1 MRGSLSQNCSCHFKK
16 YEEIAIFYYFF
27 LMCGTKMSILCCKFT
42 HLEKC
47 DCVFC
52 TSMISQNSHS
62 QFIFTKLF
70 FVCLNAAKAYCSESQ
85 SWSYCHQQRLHR
97 QILCRL
103 CGKFKFFVLVF
114 KVWHCLADCYP
125 WLSLLL
131 PGSSQISLH
140 VSLLISSGHITAS
153 LNIPFRL
160 SLLHHEHPF
169 TFFSLPMRRKVEHC
183 CIAIRA

>member
-1 MRGSLSQNCSCHFKK
+1 
-16 YEEIAIFYYFF
+16 
-27 LMCGTKMSILCCKFT
+27 MSILCYKFT

-52 TSMISQNSHS
+52 TSKIPQNSHS

-85 SWSYCHQQRLHR
+85 SCVIPSWSYCHQQRLHR

-114 KVWHCLADCYP
+114 KVWHRLAECYP
-125 WLSLLL
+125 WLSRLLPRIFFSDLLL
-131 PGSSQISLH
+131 PCQFTDIFWAHNSTTKYPSQIVPLASCT
-140 VSLLISSGHITAS
+140 SSHI
-153 LNIPFRL
+153 
-160 SLLHHEHPF
+160 
-169 TFFSLPMRRKVEHC
+169 FFSCLWEEK
-183 CIAIRA
+183 